1 MNFQRKK
8 KVTSQKKKP
17 TVEGIDSQQPKRK
30 RGRPPKAEN
39 VQVLP
44 PPPPLPPKGVGVFKS
59 DKDGFF
65 YFSTS
70 KETIKVS
77 SQPVGGNSRSAKPNV
92 VKHSSSQP

>member
-1 MNFQRKK
+1 MQRKK
-8 KVTSQKKKP
+8 KVTSQKRKP
-17 TVEGIDSQQPKRK
+17 AVEGTNDSQQPKRK
-30 RGRPPKAEN
+30 RGRPPKVQN

-59 DKDGFF
+59 DKDGLF

-77 SQPVGGNSRSAKPNV
+77 SQPVGGNSGSAKQKV
-92 VKHSSSQP
+92 VNHSSSQP